1 MKGTVTNRWIYYV
14 FFCQI
19 FYLSI
24 LYLDNFLFA
33 IRCCTGNP
41 MQRSGVFFWFP
52 VHLGRFPPKNN
63 QRSSLLKSPKK
74 VWKNPAKRSSEF
86 SISYRLSMMTG
97 GDGVEIEASAW
108 NKCVMNGG
116 NFILFSIFVGAP
128 FCMNRSMFLSND
140 LGMWE
145 ELRLWCLFCSENM
158 LRCKLRCGCD
168 RNSELFHSFSKNRWI
183 FKANNQFPSLSIWN
197 SFILGVSIPCL
208 LL

>member
-1 MKGTVTNRWIYYV
+1 
-14 FFCQI
+14 
-19 FYLSI
+19 
-24 LYLDNFLFA
+24 
-33 IRCCTGNP
+33 
-41 MQRSGVFFWFP
+41 
-52 VHLGRFPPKNN
+52 
-63 QRSSLLKSPKK
+63 
-74 VWKNPAKRSSEF
+74 
-86 SISYRLSMMTG
+86 MT

-108 NKCVMNGG
+108 NKCVMKAG

-145 ELRLWCLFCSENM
+145 ELRLCCLFCSENI
-158 LRCKLRCGCD
+158 LKCKLRCGCD

-208 LL
+208 LLWNNHLTCPKNRCFVTFWGLERSHIPTSTRPGGFYPFWIVLLGPMWSFPGGYTPEI